1 MKPKRKTSKRAGK
14 RRSHSFFCIAPH
26 PLIAIAL
33 AVFGCLLW
41 LHFHLFVKFNNQQ
54 YVPVLHIDDAPITR
68 VGTAGSRHLKKLAN
82 DLTTLFSAQG
92 GIASADQQGFEIAFP
107 LQGSKSTC
115 SCDIIS
121 EDCLDMIT
129 CLTDLHSP
137 PKRNALAWIGIE
149 LRRAMKANSK
159 YEPFKFV
166 HEFKVDEL
174 PLGKMLQYNTI
185 GSWRAWRTRNVIY
198 EYNRKVKS
206 IFIDPLHYPY
216 CRGIDN
222 GTLHPVI
229 HYDGPSCFYQSPKD
243 PEESAGTIIEVEAN
257 RWYHSTVKNSKDTK
271 KQIRRILDEFMRKHR
286 PLPKE
291 PEDKLSSDSSDLAAA
306 EFDVDFSAL
315 GSLFLFAHMARIK
328 FNRRPFLDK
337 IYREQLTAVVVPKF
351 HNAMD
356 EGNTHTDT
364 NSEDPFILSLHMR
377 RGDSCGDPD
386 PETYENRASSLDSK
400 AQAGG
405 DRKCYQTEVYL
416 RAVARVRQLVPRTR
430 PLHVHL
436 ATDDVG
442 NVMHEIFTSK
452 YEVNKRSNKETNNK
466 VSANALGVD
475 KWYFLNITR
484 DHFLQKS
491 DTIEADENF
500 ENWPKLG
507 ETAVT
512 DIWLLS
518 HGHAF
523 VGHLGSRFG
532 KVSWLLATARRN
544 SFIPF
549 FSVDGHSKYTK

>member
-1 MKPKRKTSKRAGK
+1 
-14 RRSHSFFCIAPH
+14 
-26 PLIAIAL
+26 
-33 AVFGCLLW
+33 
-41 LHFHLFVKFNNQQ
+41 
-54 YVPVLHIDDAPITR
+54 
-68 VGTAGSRHLKKLAN
+68 
-82 DLTTLFSAQG
+82 
-92 GIASADQQGFEIAFP
+92 
-107 LQGSKSTC
+107 
-115 SCDIIS
+115 
-121 EDCLDMIT
+121 MIT

-159 YEPFKFV
+159 YEPFKFD
-166 HEFKVDEL
+166 HKFKVEPL
-174 PLGKMLQYNTI
+174 PLGKLLQYNTI
-185 GSWRAWRTRNVIY
+185 GSWRSWRTRNVIY

-206 IFIDPLHYPY
+206 IFIEPLHYPY
-216 CRGIDN
+216 CHGIDN
-222 GTLHPVI
+222 GKLHRVI
-229 HYDGPSCFYQSPKD
+229 HYQGPSCFYQSPKD
-243 PEESAGTIIEVEAN
+243 PEESAGTIIEDEAN
-257 RWYHSTVKNSKDTK
+257 RWYRSTVKNGKDTK
-271 KQIRRILDEFMRKHR
+271 KQIRKILNEFMQKHR
-286 PLPKE
+286 PLPNE
-291 PEDKLSSDSSDLAAA
+291 PKDHPSFSSDSSDLAAA

-337 IYREQLTAVVVPKF
+337 IYREQLTAVVVPKSQ
-351 HNAMD
+351 NVMD
-356 EGNTHTDT
+356 EGNNHTDT

-386 PETYENRASSLDSK
+386 PQNYESRASSLDSK
-400 AQAGG
+400 QQSGG

-442 NVMHEIFTSK
+442 NVMDEIFTSI
-452 YEVNKRSNKETNNK
+452 YDKEITNK

-484 DHFLQKS
+484 DHFLVKT
-491 DTIEADENF
+491 DTIEAVENL
-500 ENWPKLG
+500 ENQPKLG

-549 FSVDGHSKYTK
+549 FSVDGHSKYIKCYL

>member
-1 MKPKRKTSKRAGK
+1 
-14 RRSHSFFCIAPH
+14 
-26 PLIAIAL
+26 
-33 AVFGCLLW
+33 
-41 LHFHLFVKFNNQQ
+41 
-54 YVPVLHIDDAPITR
+54 
-68 VGTAGSRHLKKLAN
+68 
-82 DLTTLFSAQG
+82 
-92 GIASADQQGFEIAFP
+92 
-107 LQGSKSTC
+107 
-115 SCDIIS
+115 
-121 EDCLDMIT
+121 MIT

-159 YEPFKFV
+159 YEPFKFD
-166 HEFKVDEL
+166 HNFKVEPL
-174 PLGKMLQYNTI
+174 PLGKLLQYNTI
-185 GSWRAWRTRNVIY
+185 GSWRSWRTRNVIY

-206 IFIDPLHYPY
+206 IFIEPLHYPY
-216 CRGIDN
+216 CHGIDN
-222 GTLHPVI
+222 GKFHRVI
-229 HYDGPSCFYQSPKD
+229 HYHGPSCFYQSPKD
-243 PEESAGTIIEVEAN
+243 PEESAGTIIEDEAN

-271 KQIRRILDEFMRKHR
+271 KQIRKILDEFMQKHR
-286 PLPKE
+286 PLPNE
-291 PEDKLSSDSSDLAAA
+291 PKDHQSVSSDSSDLADA

-315 GSLFLFAHMARIK
+315 GSLFLFAHMTRIK

-337 IYREQLTAVVVPKF
+337 IYREQLTAVVVPKSQ
-351 HNAMD
+351 NAMD
-356 EGNTHTDT
+356 EGNNHTDT

-386 PETYENRASSLDSK
+386 PKNYERRASSLDSK
-400 AQAGG
+400 QQSGG

-442 NVMHEIFTSK
+442 NVMDEIFTSK
-452 YEVNKRSNKETNNK
+452 YDKEK

-484 DHFLQKS
+484 DHFNVKT
-491 DTIEADENF
+491 DTIEAEENF
-500 ENWPKLG
+500 ENQPKLG

-549 FSVDGHSKYTK
+549 FSVDGHSFCCEIDENCAKAKPFITANNCLTFGHEYSEYDHEDYWELGSVARKERYTKDQERKMANQIRKRQKADDKKGR